1 MAIPNPICSDIVK
14 LCEQYKSITKCPNIF
29 WSDSRNTPI
38 SGIVF
43 VHNKES
49 ILNSILRDA
58 CLAISMSD
66 RDDAIGV
73 NYFESL
79 VNGLR
84 LHLANVIAKPLQI
97 VYFKDLSLF
106 FPGQSLGDSLPKED
120 DQYFYMYIYRK

>member
-1 MAIPNPICSDIVK
+1 MSNPICSDIVK
-14 LCEQYKSITKCPNIF
+14 LCEQYKELTRCQNMF
-29 WSDSRNTPI
+29 FGDSRNTPI

-49 ILNSILRDA
+49 ILNSITRDTY
-58 CLAISMSD
+58 LAVSMSD
-66 RDDAIGV
+66 REDAIGI

-84 LHLANVIAKPLQI
+84 TQLSAIVEKQIQI

-106 FPGQSLGDSLPKED
+106 FPGPSSGEALAKED
-120 DQYFYMYIYRK
+120 DQYFYLYIYRK